1 MLTQAPAAHDVPGG
15 YSPMTARMLC
25 GMKVRVNRPATN
37 EQQTL
42 VGINRTAGSGRVW
55 YSQANRPVS
64 CLGTE
69 CPQTGADWVS
79 ASCVVGPPI
88 IAVVTVNVSGVD
100 LPVAPL

>member
-15 YSPMTARMLC
+15 YSPLTARLLR

-42 VGINRTAGSGRVW
+42 VGINRSAGSGRFW
-55 YSQANRPVS
+55 YSQAKRPVS

-88 IAVVTVNVSGVD
+88 IAVVTVSVSAWTC
-100 LPVAPL
+100 P